1 MELLISIICLCWL
14 FKLDKIILV
23 CGTCDQTRPRLAFI
37 SPSLITTLLQIYNII
52 NHVIILVSCDHPC
65 IMRPN
70 SSQTGFLLSITN
82 YYIITNLQY
91 NKPYDYP
98 CIMWP
103 NSSQTGFLLS
113 IINNYIITN
122 LQYNK
127 PCDHPCIMW
136 SNSSQ
141 TGFLLFIINNYIITN
156 LQYNKPCDYPCIMWS
171 SLYHVTKFIPSLILN
186 LQYNKTCDHLC
197 IMWLSLHHV
206 IILVSCDHPNWLKP
220 KTKTIGICCFSAIKV
235 LSIKK

>member
-1 MELLISIICLCWL
+1 M
-14 FKLDKIILV
+14 
-23 CGTCDQTRPRLAFI
+23 
-37 SPSLITTLLQIYNII
+37 
-52 NHVIILVSCDHPC
+52 IILVSCDHPC
-65 IMRPN
+65 IMWPN
-70 SSQTGFLLSITN
+70 LSQTR
-82 YYIITNLQY
+82 
-91 NKPYDYP
+91 
-98 CIMWP
+98 
-103 NSSQTGFLLS
+103 FLLS